1 MKINGILI
9 LVTIIIFVILSAIS
23 IFLLISYFAKAKKNR
38 E

>member
-9 LVTIIIFVILSAIS
+9 LVTIIIFVILATIS